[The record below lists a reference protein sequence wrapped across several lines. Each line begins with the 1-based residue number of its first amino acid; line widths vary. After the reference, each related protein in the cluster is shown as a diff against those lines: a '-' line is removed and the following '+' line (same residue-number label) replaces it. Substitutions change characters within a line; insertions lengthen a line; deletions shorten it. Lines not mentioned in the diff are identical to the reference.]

1 MIPIALTVPRIN
13 CKKGTFVLTPP
24 WEDPAFIKNGMIT
37 IRLKN
42 ALKKKFEMHENHFLN
57 ILLELP
63 LL

>member
-42 ALKKKFEMHENHFLN
+42 ALKKE
-57 ILLELP
+57 I
-63 LL
+63 